1 MVKTQGLGFQDK
13 AIRIG
18 DKTYSFNRFD
28 PFATPIGFGA
38 DIYEIYRRM
47 GAIKDTDKY
56 ADLEKYLST
65 GVSMTIASAW
75 ANIADKAMLT
85 GIAQLSKD
93 IEQFAKAAE
102 GGTNTYEYALDKFSQ
117 QAARAVTPNVLRS
130 YGRTSDPFIRDT
142 YTALDVIK
150 DAIPFLR
157 RDLPIRHDMFGRLM
171 YLEQYE
177 DRGLVSDILEVVGSI
192 TREYSIKDDP
202 FAKELVKMEYAH
214 SRPSRKMS
222 VQGFDGTRVELSLEQ
237 YAMLEGYTGA
247 QFHQYGLELIQT
259 EAYKKALPYE
269 KKKMISDVKKAASAY
284 GKALVL
290 DSHGVELFKKAK
302 LNYFERRRET
312 PYWEYLPEHMS
323 KTYKNQQPLPKNIGK
338 DN

>member
-56 ADLEKYLST
+56 ADLEKYFGTAL
-65 GVSMTIASAW
+65 SMTVASALS
-75 ANIADKAMLT
+75 NIGDKAMLT

-93 IEQFAKAAE
+93 IQQFMKVAE
-102 GGTNTYEYALDKFSQ
+102 GGTSTYEYALNKFSQ
-117 QAARAVTPNVLRS
+117 QAARAVTPNALRM
-130 YGRTSDPFIRDT
+130 YGRASDPFVRDT
-142 YTALDVIK
+142 YTALDVLR
-150 DAIPFLR
+150 DSMPFLR
-157 RDLPIRHDMFGRLM
+157 EDLPIRYDMFGRLM
-171 YLEQYE
+171 YLEQYNKE
-177 DRGLVSDILEVVGSI
+177 GLANDVLEVVGSI

-202 FAKELVKMEYAH
+202 FAKELVKLEYAH
-214 SRPSRKMS
+214 SRPARKMS
-222 VQGFDGTRVELSLEQ
+222 LQGFDGTRVELNLQQ
-237 YAMLEGYTGA
+237 YSILEGYTGA
-247 QFHQYGLELIQT
+247 QFHHYGLELIQT
-259 EAYKKALPYE
+259 EAYKRALPYE
-269 KKKMISDVKKAASAY
+269 KKKMINDIKKAANAY
-284 GKALVL
+284 GKAMVL

-312 PYWEYLPEHMS
+312 PYWDYLPEHMS
-323 KTYKNQQPLPKNIGK
+323 KTYKNQQPLPKDIGK